1 MSSHDV
7 IKFAARSRIP
17 WSDAEIA
24 AETSLDPDDGWFMPA
39 LFVGFMLILFGSAYL
54 AGS

>member
-1 MSSHDV
+1 MSSHDA
-7 IKFAARSRIP
+7 IKFAARSIP
-17 WSDAEIA
+17 WSDAAFA

-39 LFVGFMLILFGSAYL
+39 LFVGLMLILFGSVYL

>member
-17 WSDAEIA
+17 WSDAEFA
-24 AETSLDPDDGWFMPA
+24 AETLRDQDDGWFMRA
-39 LFVGFMLILFGSAYL
+39 LFVGVMLILFGSAYL

>member
-7 IKFAARSRIP
+7 IAARSRIP
-17 WSDAEIA
+17 WSDAPFA
-24 AETSLDPDDGWFMPA
+24 AETSHDPDDGWLMPA
-39 LFVGFMLILFGSAYL
+39 LFVGVMLILFGSAYL

>member
-1 MSSHDV
+1 MSNHDL
-7 IKFAARSRIP
+7 IKFAARSRLP
-17 WSDAEIA
+17 RSDANIA

-39 LFVGFMLILFGSAYL
+39 LFVGVMLMLFGSAYL

>member
-17 WSDAEIA
+17 WSDAAFA
-24 AETSLDPDDGWFMPA
+24 AETSLDPGDGRFMPA
-39 LFVGFMLILFGSAYL
+39 LFVGVMLILLGSAYL